1 VSVAVTGSN
10 GFLGRALVTALRAA
24 GTEVVEFPSTRPFLC
39 PDGSPT
45 DELARASSVCYLASR
60 INPAIAERDP
70 AAVAE
75 HVATLTGLIRALGD
89 SGTRLIYPSSGGTV
103 YDTDL
108 DPPYA
113 ETSQLRP
120 IGRFGSTKVAIE
132 QLLFEAPQVES
143 VAMRISN
150 VYGPGQP
157 RRKGFGVIAHWLASA
172 AEGEPLHMY
181 GNPDTTRDFV
191 YIDDLCDAFLRVVSS
206 DDPPSV
212 VNIGSGVPTSLA
224 ELAEIIS
231 DTLDGVEI
239 VHEPDRSFDVARTWL
254 DVSLAKK
261 TLGWSPRVQLREGI
275 GRTWEYELQHHDAD

>member
-108 DPPYA
+108 EPPYA

-132 QLLFEAPQVES
+132 QLLFEVPEIES

-157 RRKGFGVIAHWLASA
+157 RRKGFGVIAHWLAST

-231 DTLDGVEI
+231 DTVDGVEI
-239 VHEPDRSFDVARTWL
+239 VHEPDRGFDVSRTWL

>member
-1 VSVAVTGSN
+1 
-10 GFLGRALVTALRAA
+10 
-24 GTEVVEFPSTRPFLC
+24 
-39 PDGSPT
+39 
-45 DELARASSVCYLASR
+45 
-60 INPAIAERDP
+60 
-70 AAVAE
+70 
-75 HVATLTGLIRALGD
+75 VATLTGLIRALGD

-108 DPPYA
+108 EPPYA

-132 QLLFEAPQVES
+132 RLLFEAPEIES

-157 RRKGFGVIAHWLASA
+157 RRKGFGVIAHWLASTA
-172 AEGEPLHMY
+172 AGEPLHMY

-231 DTLDGVEI
+231 DTVDGVEI
-239 VHEPDRSFDVARTWL
+239 VHEPDRGFDVSRTWL

-261 TLGWSPRVQLREGI
+261 TLGWSPRVRLREGI